1 MHEPQHR
8 EPPGESAAPTRAPAA
23 RPPRWRRLSLAL
35 LAIVVAIIAGVIV
48 TFFTVDLGPSLRAR
62 AEREGSRFIQRPI
75 HIGRLSAKV
84 TPGVFVVEDLVIE
97 GLQPTDRPFLRAK
110 KIQVVL
116 PW

>member
-1 MHEPQHR
+1 MHEPQQR
-8 EPPGESAAPTRAPAA
+8 EEPLPQSTDPRPTPPPVVRS
-23 RPPRWRRLSLAL
+23 PRWRRLSLGL
-35 LAIVVAIIAGVIV
+35 LAIIVAVLAGVVV
-48 TFFTVDLGPSLRAR
+48 TFFTVDLGPSVRAR

-110 KIQVVL
+110 KIQV
-116 PW
+116 